1 MTRYAS
7 MEETELFEKMKQNNE
22 VKLVNV
28 YMDNEGKLYFEQ
40 IKEVNEND

>member
-28 YMDNEGKLYFEQ
+28 YMDNEGRIYFEQ
-40 IKEVNEND
+40 IKEENKND